1 MPRREK
7 HNIESN
13 CVSFDDDCYTE
24 TSDYHTNI
32 AAMDRKELDAIQSV
46 VKTGEAFIRDITAK
60 IKQAL
65 GA

>member
-13 CVSFDDDCYTE
+13 CVSFDDDCYAE
-24 TSDYHTNI
+24 TSDYYTNI
-32 AAMDRKELDAIQSV
+32 TAMDRKELDAIQSA
-46 VKTGEAFIRDITAK
+46 VKTGEAFIRDISNK

-65 GA
+65 GV